1 MEKMILN
8 LDIRH
13 YWHPGAGEGMG
24 AYADAAAWRASDGL
38 PAIPGR
44 QLKGLLRDAVA
55 QAGDYGWCE
64 PDMAARLFGR
74 RTEEDKADQ
83 PATGPATGCLRVS
96 DARLPEA
103 ERAWLAGPEGQGL
116 RPHLFRTLYSTAI
129 DGKTGTARDHSLRGI
144 EVVVPMQLQAVIQT
158 LPEQGAVPQDWQALI
173 EQVLPLITA
182 VGGWRSRG
190 LGRVVLSLDADR
202 EAAA

>member
-1 MEKMILN
+1 MDQATLN

-13 YWHPGAGEGMG
+13 YWHSGAGEGMG

-38 PAIPGR
+38 PAVPGR
-44 QLKGLLRDAVA
+44 QLKGLLRDAVY
-55 QAGDYGWCE
+55 QAVQYGWCRD
-64 PDMAARLFGR
+64 DMDARLFGR
-74 RTEEDKADQ
+74 RSEEQSSDPEKR
-83 PATGPATGCLRVS
+83 PASGCLRVS
-96 DARLPEA
+96 DALLPEA
-103 ERAWLAGPEGQGL
+103 ERAWLAGPDGRAL

-129 DGKTGTARDHSLRGI
+129 DDDTGTAKDHSLRGI

-158 LPEQGAVPQDWQALI
+158 LPGQGDIPEDWRAQLETA
-173 EQVLPLITA
+173 LPLITA

-190 LGRVVLSLDADR
+190 LGRVVLALHSDE